1 MISEAPIRVSS
12 IQALLGLQR
21 EVVASLLRSE
31 AFATGDAATALRQIT
46 EAAAR
51 LLSVNRA
58 SVWRFNDDRTS
69 IECLCLYDAERKVHE
84 KGIVLYAKDA
94 PRYFEAATQER
105 VISADNA
112 RTDPR
117 TSEFATGYLEPL
129 GITSMLDAPIVIRG
143 QLVGVVCNEHVGPAR
158 VWRPYEEL
166 VAGTLADFVGMAL
179 SAAEHTAQAREL
191 ATMHEG
197 LEKLVE
203 ERTHELVLARES
215 VRTLFEASPV
225 ALVLTRLRDQQV
237 VLGNQRASALFEV
250 VIDQV
255 LGVSAASFWVR
266 PDERAAIL
274 ADVLKRGPDAETEV
288 ELRTGS
294 GRVFWGAVSAALL
307 TFEGEK
313 ALMVGV
319 RDITEK
325 KEAEEMLRKSEEA
338 LRTLLEAAPTPLI
351 VSGLDDGIVRFG
363 NKRAADM
370 FALSADA
377 LRGRRAVDFYEDNEE
392 RRRFVESLRKHG
404 HVDDFAARLKT
415 EKGTFFWALL
425 SARTMTL
432 QGERVFTVGFADL
445 TEQKEIEHQLRDL
458 ATLDSLTGVYNRRY
472 FFDVAEKAIISAEQ
486 KGKPLCVAMFDADHF
501 KKINDKFGHDVGDE
515 ALRLLTTICQREIR
529 ATDTIAR
536 YGGEEFVLLLPDAN
550 IATAKAVVERVRRA
564 LAEAPVTVNEQRIP
578 LTVSVGLAERKA
590 EEALDTLLRRA
601 DEAVYEAKRAGRNC
615 VVLASEDV
623 RGRSDMPRVIS

>member
-1 MISEAPIRVSS
+1 MMSEAPIRVSS

-21 EVVASLLRSE
+21 EVVAGLLRSE
-31 AFATGDAATALRQIT
+31 AFATGDAEGALRQIT

-51 LLSVNRA
+51 LLSVDRA
-58 SVWRFNDDRTS
+58 SVWRFNETRTS
-69 IECLCLYDAERKVHE
+69 IECLDLYDAVNKAHE
-84 KGIVLYAKDA
+84 KGLVLHAKDA
-94 PRYFEAATQER
+94 PQYFEAATQER
-105 VISADNA
+105 VISADDA

-117 TSEFATGYLEPL
+117 TSEFRDGYLVPL
-129 GITSMLDAPIVIRG
+129 GITSMLDAPIVVRS

-191 ATMHEG
+191 AIMHEG

-203 ERTHELVLARES
+203 ERTRQLVATQES

-237 VLGNQRASALFEV
+237 ILGNQHASELFGV
-250 VIDQV
+250 VIDEV
-255 LGVSAASFWVR
+255 RGVSAASFWVR
-266 PDERAAIL
+266 PEERTEIL
-274 ADVLKRGPDAETEV
+274 TKLLQAGRDAEVEV
-288 ELRTGS
+288 ELIKSS
-294 GRVFWGAVSAALL
+294 GQVFWGAVSAAML

-313 ALMVGV
+313 ALLVGV

-325 KEAEEMLRKSEEA
+325 KQAAETLRKSEEA
-338 LRTLLEAAPTPLI
+338 LRTLLEAAPTPLV
-351 VSGLDDGIVRFG
+351 VSGLDDGVVRFG

-370 FALSADA
+370 FSLTVDQI
-377 LRGRRAVDFYEDNEE
+377 RGRRAIDFYGDADE
-392 RRRFVESLRKHG
+392 RRRFVELLRKQG

-415 EKGTFFWALL
+415 DTGEFFWALL

-458 ATLDSLTGVYNRRY
+458 ATLDSLTGVYNRRH
-472 FFDVAEKAIISAEQ
+472 FFDMADRAVQSMEQ
-486 KGKPLCVAMFDADHF
+486 KKKPLCVAMFDADHF
-501 KKINDKFGHDVGDE
+501 KKINDRFGHDVGDD
-515 ALRLLTTICQREIR
+515 ALRMLTSVCQKEIR
-529 ATDTIAR
+529 ATDTFAR
-536 YGGEEFVLLLPDAN
+536 FGGEEFVLLLPETP
-550 IATAKAVVERVRRA
+550 IATAAVIVERIRRA
-564 LAEAPVTVNEQRIP
+564 ISEATVQVDEQRVP
-578 LTVSVGLAERKA
+578 LTLSVGLAERKPG
-590 EEALDTLLRRA
+590 ELLDTLLRRS

-615 VVLASEDV
+615 VVLARDEV
-623 RGRSDMPRVIS
+623 RGRSDMPRVTS